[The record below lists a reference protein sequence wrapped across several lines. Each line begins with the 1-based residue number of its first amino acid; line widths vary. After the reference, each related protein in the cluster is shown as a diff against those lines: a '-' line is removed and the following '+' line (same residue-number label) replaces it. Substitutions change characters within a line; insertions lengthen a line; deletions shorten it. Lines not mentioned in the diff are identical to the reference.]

1 MYDLNKRSYFTNLGE
16 LRMLLANLPNETEV
30 CTGGVLGSYLH
41 FEKDRDLVSFDDEE
55 LDDCYDE
62 DLDYSEE
69 YPEYYDENEGYLDY
83 EITEYHQLI
92 EGKEYD
98 QRQKCIDEGW
108 QAFFVGDKLMRTFL
122 VIDDSIDE
130 EDGECYGACWD
141 FELYDVKLTPIESGQ
156 LGKQGN
162 MTREEVI
169 DKVLSWNHLE
179 KEDRNYL
186 HVTENLVELCESS
199 K

>member
-1 MYDLNKRSYFTNLGE
+1 MYDINKRSYFTNLGE

-30 CTGGVLGSYLH
+30 CTGGVFGSYLH
-41 FEKDRDLVSFDDEE
+41 FEKDRDLISFDDEG
-55 LDDCYDE
+55 LDDDYLE
-62 DLDYSEE
+62 D
-69 YPEYYDENEGYLDY
+69 YPECDNENDYYLQCEEIEN
-83 EITEYHQLI
+83 HQII
-92 EGKEYD
+92 EDVERDKRLCD
-98 QRQKCIDEGW
+98 INEGW